1 MKEYAHR
8 LGLGDIWRH
17 FEGFPL
23 SHFATVEDDQ
33 PRVRMMAL
41 VAHDRKLWLATKTEW
56 DKVEQIRRNPK
67 AELTV
72 PARDE
77 KGAGC
82 VRVTA
87 VARQIEDSDIRREV
101 SGAIPWFSN
110 YWTSSDD
117 ANFTLLGLEIQRILY
132 DHPSDGKKYTVEL

>member
-1 MKEYAHR
+1 MKEYPHR
-8 LGLGDIWRH
+8 LDLSDIWYH

-23 SHFATVEDDQ
+23 SHFATIEDDQ
-33 PRVRMMAL
+33 PRVRMMTL
-41 VAHDRKLWLATKTEW
+41 VAYDSRLWLATKTEW

-87 VARQIEDSDIRREV
+87 VARPIEDSSIRQEV
-101 SGAIPWFSN
+101 SKAIPWFSH
-110 YWTSSDD
+110 YWTSSND
-117 ANFTLLGLEIQRILY
+117 ANFTLIGLDILRVLY
-132 DHPSDGKKYTVEL
+132 DHPSDGKKYTVDL